1 MYAEAVGEGPAA
13 VLLQLARLGKLD
25 LESARKI
32 VRSAALVN
40 DVDRQIDS
48 YR

>member
-13 VLLQLARLGKLD
+13 VLLQLARLGKL

-32 VRSAALVN
+32 VQSAALVN